1 MSRGQRSVRG
11 LSCDKRNNRKCEVAR
26 DIADINDQ
34 SEREAQCLAGEGAR
48 GNRREWEG
56 VGGMTNR
63 RDC

>member
-1 MSRGQRSVRG
+1 MRG

-34 SEREAQCLAGEGAR
+34 SEREQEGAR
-48 GNRREWEG
+48 GNGWEWEG